1 MIKIQ
6 RLNMDTS
13 WWISWGGT
21 SFIVDPWLI
30 GSEIDGG
37 SWFNEQ
43 WHITAPVP
51 IKEIPAYDFILI
63 TQSYN
68 DHCHKETVAALEN
81 KRLIK
86 ATTKACNKTRKWGLA
101 EKVDEL
107 HNFSAHHTCSEELGI
122 YSLHP
127 GNRIDPV
134 YYGVVITL
142 ANEVI
147 VIASHGFQLNADQ
160 QAWLS
165 KFNVRLLITSFSEIQ
180 LPGFMGGKVNPG
192 MDNVNQLFEAL
203 QPEHI
208 INTHDEQ
215 KTATGL
221 VMKIAKTKY
230 ADLNKLDEPLAS
242 KFLTIKGYKQIEV

>member
-1 MIKIQ
+1 
-6 RLNMDTS
+6 MDTS

-43 WHITAPVP
+43 WHVTEPVA
-51 IKEIPAYDFILI
+51 IPDLPVYDFILI

-68 DHCHKETVAALEN
+68 DHCHKETIAALEN
-81 KRLIK
+81 KSHIK
-86 ATTKACNKTRKWGLA
+86 ATTKAYNKTRKWGLA
-101 EKVDEL
+101 EKVEEL
-107 HNFSAHHTCSEELGI
+107 PDFSTYSPDTDGLGI
-122 YSLHP
+122 YALHP

-134 YYGVVITL
+134 YYGVVITSG
-142 ANEVI
+142 AEAI
-147 VIASHGFQLNADQ
+147 VLASHGFTLNHAQ
-160 QAWLS
+160 QSWLS
-165 KFNVRLLITSFSEIQ
+165 HFNVRLLITSFSEIQ

-192 MDNVNQLFEAL
+192 MDNVHELFSTHKP
-203 QPEHI
+203 QHI

-215 KTATGL
+215 KTAKGL

-230 ADLNKLDEPLAS
+230 ADLDQLDQPIAS
-242 KFLTIKGYKQIEV
+242 KFLRIKGYERLTI

>member
-1 MIKIQ
+1 MIKLQ

-13 WWISWGGT
+13 WWIKWDDTG
-21 SFIVDPWLI
+21 FIVDPWLI

-43 WHITAPVP
+43 WHVTEPVA
-51 IKEIPAYDFILI
+51 IQDIPAYDFILI

-68 DHCHKETVAALEN
+68 DHCHKETIEALQN

-86 ATTKACNKTRKWGLA
+86 ATTKAYHKTRKWNLA
-101 EKVDEL
+101 DEVQEIP
-107 HNFSAHHTCSEELGI
+107 NFSTYESETGELGY

-127 GNRIDPV
+127 GNRLDPV
-134 YYGVVITL
+134 YYGV
-142 ANEVI
+142 AI
-147 VIASHGFQLNADQ
+147 VNGDEAIVLASHGFKLNNDQ
-160 QAWLS
+160 QSWLS

-192 MDNVNQLFEAL
+192 MDNVHELFSTL
-203 QPEHI
+203 NPQHI

-215 KTATGL
+215 KTAKGL

-230 ADLNKLDEPLAS
+230 ADIDQLDQPLAS
-242 KFLTIKGYKQIEV
+242 KFLRVEGYEKVTI

>member
-43 WHITAPVP
+43 WHVTEPVA
-51 IKEIPAYDFILI
+51 INDIPVYDFILI

-68 DHCHKETVAALEN
+68 DHCHQETIEALQN

-86 ATTKACNKTRKWGLA
+86 ATTKAYNKTRKWGLA
-101 EKVDEL
+101 DQVEEL
-107 HNFSAHHTCSEELGI
+107 PDFSSHASGSEQLGI

-127 GNRIDPV
+127 GKKIDPV

-142 ANEVI
+142 GNEAI
-147 VIASHGFQLNADQ
+147 VIASHGFELNNEQ
-160 QAWLS
+160 QQWLS
-165 KFNVRLLITSFSEIQ
+165 QFKVRLLITSFSEIQ

-192 MDNVNQLFEAL
+192 MDNVNQLFHQL
-203 QPEHI
+203 KPEHI

-215 KTATGL
+215 KTAKGL
-221 VMKIAKTKY
+221 VMKLAKTKY
-230 ADLNKLDEPLAS
+230 VDLDQLAEPLSS
-242 KFLTIKGYKQIEV
+242 KFLRIKAYEELTI

>member
-1 MIKIQ
+1 
-6 RLNMDTS
+6 MDTS

-37 SWFNEQ
+37 TWFNEQ
-43 WHITAPVP
+43 WHVTEPVA
-51 IKEIPAYDFILI
+51 IKDIPEYDFILI

-68 DHCHKETVAALEN
+68 DHCHKETIAALEN
-81 KRLIK
+81 KSHIK
-86 ATTKACNKTRKWGLA
+86 ATSKAYYKTRKWGLA
-101 EKVDEL
+101 ENLEEL
-107 HNFSAHHTCSEELGI
+107 PDFSAYKKDSNELGY

-134 YYGVVITL
+134 YYGV
-142 ANEVI
+142 AI
-147 VIASHGFQLNADQ
+147 VNGDEAIVLASHGFKLNNDQ
-160 QAWLS
+160 QSWLS

-192 MDNVNQLFEAL
+192 MDNVHELFNTL
-203 QPEHI
+203 KPQHI

-215 KTATGL
+215 KTAKGL

-230 ADLNKLDEPLAS
+230 ADLDQLDRPLTS
-242 KFLTIKGYKQIEV
+242 KFLRVEGYEKVTI

>member
-1 MIKIQ
+1 
-6 RLNMDTS
+6 MDTS
-13 WWISWGGT
+13 WWISWNDS

-43 WHITAPVP
+43 WHVTEPVA
-51 IKEIPAYDFILI
+51 IQDIPPYDFILI

-68 DHCHKETVAALEN
+68 DHCHKETIAALEN
-81 KRLIK
+81 KSHIK
-86 ATTKACNKTRKWGLA
+86 ATTKAYHKTKKWDFA
-101 EKVDEL
+101 EKVKEL
-107 HNFSAHHTCSEELGI
+107 PDFSTHKDFSDQLNI

-134 YYGVVITL
+134 YYGVAITKGTE
-142 ANEVI
+142 AI
-147 VIASHGFQLNADQ
+147 VLASHGFTLNSNQ
-160 QAWLS
+160 RSWLS
-165 KFNVRLLITSFSEIQ
+165 KFETRLLITSFSEIQ
-180 LPGFMGGKVNPG
+180 LPSFMGGKVNPG

-203 QPEHI
+203 KPEKI

-215 KTATGL
+215 KTAKGL

-230 ADLNKLDEPLAS
+230 ADLNQLAQPLAS
-242 KFLTIKGYKQIEV
+242 KFLRIEGYEKVTI

>member
-1 MIKIQ
+1 
-6 RLNMDTS
+6 MDTS

-43 WHITAPVP
+43 WHVTEPVA
-51 IKEIPAYDFILI
+51 IEDIPAYDFILI

-68 DHCHKETVAALEN
+68 DHCHKETISALEH
-81 KRLIK
+81 KKLIK
-86 ATTKACNKTRKWGLA
+86 ATTKAYNKTRKWGLA
-101 EKVDEL
+101 EQVEEL
-107 HNFSAHHTCSEELGI
+107 ADFTAYESSSEQLGI

-127 GNRIDPV
+127 GNKIDPV
-134 YYGVVITL
+134 YYGV
-142 ANEVI
+142 AI
-147 VIASHGFQLNADQ
+147 VLRDEAIIIASHGFELNPEQ
-160 QAWLS
+160 QSWLG
-165 KFNVRLLITSFSEIQ
+165 KFKVKLLITSFSEIQ

-192 MDNVNQLFEAL
+192 MDNVHQLFEVL
-203 QPEHI
+203 KPEHI

-215 KTATGL
+215 KTAKGL

-230 ADLNKLDEPLAS
+230 ADLETLDEPINS
-242 KFLTIKGYKQIEV
+242 KFLRINKYEPVTL